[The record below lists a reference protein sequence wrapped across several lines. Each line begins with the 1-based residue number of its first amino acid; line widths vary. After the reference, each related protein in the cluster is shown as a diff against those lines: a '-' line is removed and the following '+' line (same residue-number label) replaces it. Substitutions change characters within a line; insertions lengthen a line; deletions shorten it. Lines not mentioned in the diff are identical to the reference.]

1 MEKFESQ
8 KYRNDLAKEIE
19 QEPNKE
25 KRREILSTAKLTEE
39 YQEAKRLGKKEGDFE
54 VLKTPEISVQEEREA
69 QLLSFILK
77 AKNLEWGNIDSP
89 LAVETKK
96 FFAENPLSSEV
107 SGFLDEI
114 RALQEGGV
122 DEEVLYTLAFTYGH
136 PERNEGAFEVIT
148 KHKSYIENPQELQQK
163 LFHILEVFG
172 QSFSSSSLAEKLS
185 VEIEKDKK
193 ARGEIL
199 NETKTRIEKLIV
211 FFKPDSKTTGIR
223 KISLMPT
230 DPLDRINT
238 GSAFVFG
245 EELVLKTHIDNP
257 DNLEHEFSHSMI
269 NPIVEKLSQQLT
281 DEQKEKI
288 SQLANKE
295 LKQDYGEG
303 YFSLLCEEFIRTYN
317 DVFKKGEKPQTYETF
332 VQKISGISEEQF
344 QKFLTQSKSL
354 KTRCE
359 ELGITTVEDFKN
371 KSQEYFERFER
382 NQLRDLIFEI
392 YQEYSSCPDKETGN
406 FERFVLAKFSAR
418 I

>member
-1 MEKFESQ
+1 MESFEPKFYPSMEKP
-8 KYRNDLAKEIE
+8 KEPE
-19 QEPNKE
+19 RKE
-25 KRREILSTAKLTEE
+25 T
-39 YQEAKRLGKKEGDFE
+39 DFE
-54 VLKTPEISVQEEREA
+54 VLKTPEISIREEREI
-69 QLLSFILK
+69 QLLSFIIK
-77 AKNLEWGNIDSP
+77 AKNPEWGNDDTP
-89 LAVETKK
+89 LSVDVKK
-96 FFAENPLSSEV
+96 YFSENPLDSEV

-122 DEEVLYTLAFTYGH
+122 DEEVLCILAFTYGH
-136 PERNEGAFEVIT
+136 PERNAGAFEVLM

-172 QSFSSSSLAEKLS
+172 QSFSSSPLAEKLS

-199 NETKTRIEKLIV
+199 NETKVRIEKLIA
-211 FFKPDSKTTGIR
+211 FFRPDSKTTEIR

-288 SQLANKE
+288 SKLASEK

-317 DVFKKGEKPQTYETF
+317 DVFKKGEKPQTYEAF

-344 QKFLTQSKSL
+344 QKFLAQSKSL
-354 KTRCE
+354 KAGCE

-371 KSQEYFERFER
+371 KSQEYFERFEK

-392 YQEYSSCPDKETGN
+392 YQEYSSRPDKETEN